1 MDLRLKEKKA
11 LITGA
16 SEGIGR
22 DIALELAREGASVT
36 LVARS
41 AEGLEAVR
49 EDIAGFADVEV
60 RVFAGDLARSELVAQ
75 LAADFGDIDILINNA
90 GAIPRGRIDEIDE
103 TAWRAAWDLKVFGY
117 INMTRAFY
125 ALMKARG
132 AGVILNIVG
141 NSGERVDSGYICG
154 STANAALMAFTRALG
169 GTSHRDKIRVLGLNP
184 GPVATNRLVRLSRK
198 EARDRLG
205 DEERW
210 AEFYKDCPFGRPAT
224 CAEISATAA
233 LLVSER
239 SSYSTGTIVTIDGG
253 MSHAGSLL

>member
-1 MDLRLKEKKA
+1 MDLGLANKKA

-16 SEGIGR
+16 SQGIGR
-22 DIALELAREGASVT
+22 EIALELAREGASVT

-41 AEGLEAVR
+41 AEDLEAVR
-49 EDIAGFADVEV
+49 RSIAEFADVEV
-60 RVFAGDLARSELVAQ
+60 RIFAGDLARTEVAAR
-75 LAADFGDIDILINNA
+75 LAAEFADVDILINNA

-103 TAWRAAWDLKVFGY
+103 AAWRAAWDLKVFGY

-132 AGVILNIVG
+132 AGVILNILG

-154 STANAALMAFTRALG
+154 SSGNAALMAFTRALG
-169 GTSHRDKIRVLGLNP
+169 GTSHRDNIRVLALSP
-184 GPVATNRLVRLSRK
+184 GPVATERLVRLTKK

-205 DEERW
+205 DEGRH
-210 AEFYKDCPFGRPAT
+210 AEFYKDCPFGRPAA
-224 CAEISATAA
+224 CDEISAAAA

-239 SSYSTGTIVTIDGG
+239 SSYTTGTVVTIDGG
-253 MSHAGSLL
+253 LANAGSLI